1 MAAKKGTEPNLY
13 ELNGAETQIT
23 YSTSSIS
30 GQPLFHYKDARHDV
44 NVSGTE
50 IRTQKSEIG
59 RLITATIEQVPDLQT
74 VTVTLLLPTINL
86 EGTFISFRTK
96 AILTTQRTSIG
107 GPKLVKGALQS
118 YRVLSL
124 RGKARLV
131 DF

>member
-1 MAAKKGTEPNLY
+1 MARKKGTEPNLY
-13 ELNGAETQIT
+13 ELNGTGTQIT

-30 GQPLFHYKDARHDV
+30 GQPLFHYKDAQHDV
-44 NVSGTE
+44 NVSGAE

-59 RLITATIEQVPDLQT
+59 RLVTVTIEQVPDLHT
-74 VTVTLLLPTINL
+74 VTITLLLPTINL
-86 EGTFISFRTK
+86 EGTESAFRTK

-107 GPKLVKGALQS
+107 GPQLVKGALQT